1 MKIRRICQPSV
12 FIDVDGKSMNEWIK
26 VFAPATVANVG
37 PGFDILG
44 FAVGEPGDMVVA
56 RKSLASGVCLTDI
69 SYARKGDEGR
79 LPGGDRNTAVIAA
92 MNVLQTLQQRGF
104 TEKQTGVELVLHKNM
119 PLGSG
124 LGSSGASAAAAAW
137 AVNVLFGEPL
147 AKEDPDLIL
156 SCIQAEASSSGF
168 HADNVAPAM
177 LGGVVLIRSYEP
189 LDIIPLDAPEKMVC
203 ALVSPEYEVSTRKA
217 RAVLPIQVPFKETVI
232 PHYANVAGVVAGIL
246 KKDLALFG
254 RSIDDRI
261 VEPARAH
268 LIPGFYAVK
277 EAALRSGALGCSI
290 SGAGPSVFAITDD
303 LAQGRVIGQAMAQSF
318 ADHGITESHIY
329 VSPVNR
335 DGVKRIE

>member
-1 MKIRRICQPSV
+1 
-12 FIDVDGKSMNEWIK
+12 MNAWIK

-44 FAVGEPGDMVVA
+44 FAVGEPGDVVEA
-56 RKSLASGVCLTDI
+56 RKSQRAGVSLTEI
-69 SYARKGDEGR
+69 HYARKKDAGR
-79 LPGGDRNTAVIAA
+79 LPRGDRNTAEIAA
-92 MNVLQTLQQRGF
+92 MNTLRTLQQRGF
-104 TEKQTGVELVLHKNM
+104 AEKKAGVELILYKNM

-124 LGSSGASAAAAAW
+124 LGSSGASAVAAAW
-137 AVNVLFGEPL
+137 AVNVLFGEQL
-147 AKEDPDLIL
+147 AKHDPDLIL
-156 SCIQAEASSSGF
+156 ACIQAEASSSGF

-189 LDIIPLDAPEKMVC
+189 LDIIPLDAPQEMVC
-203 ALVSPEYEVSTRKA
+203 VIVSPEYELSTRKA
-217 RAVLPIQVPFKETVI
+217 RSVLPEQVALKEIVI

-277 EAALRSGALGCSI
+277 EAALKSGALGCSI
-290 SGAGPSVFAITDD
+290 SGAGPSVFAITDE
-303 LAQGRVIGQAMAQSF
+303 LERGREIGQAMARSF
-318 ADHGITESHIY
+318 ADHGIAESHIY
-329 VSPVNR
+329 VSQINR
-335 DGVKRIE
+335 EGVKKIE

>member
-1 MKIRRICQPSV
+1 M
-12 FIDVDGKSMNEWIK
+12 MNEWIK

-44 FAVGEPGDMVVA
+44 FAVGEPGDVIEA
-56 RKSLASGVCLTDI
+56 RRSPNSGVCLTDI
-69 SYARKGDEGR
+69 HYARKGDVGR
-79 LPGGDRNTAVIAA
+79 LPGGSRNTAVIAA
-92 MNVLQTLQQRGF
+92 MNALQTLQQRGF
-104 TEKQTGVELVLHKNM
+104 AEKMAGVELVLHKKM

-124 LGSSGASAAAAAW
+124 LGSSGASAVAAAW
-137 AVNVLFGEPL
+137 AVNVLFEQPL
-147 AKEDPDLIL
+147 AKQDPDLIL
-156 SCIQAEASSSGF
+156 ACIQAEASSSGF

-189 LDIIPLDAPEKMVC
+189 LDIIPLDAPEEMVC
-203 ALVSPEYEVSTRKA
+203 VIVSPEYEVSTRKA
-217 RAVLPIQVPFKETVI
+217 RAVLPEQVDLKEVVV

-277 EAALRSGALGCSI
+277 EAALKSGALGCSI

-303 LAQGRVIGQAMAQSF
+303 LERGREIGQAMAQSF
-318 ADHGITESHIY
+318 AEHGIAESHIY

-335 DGVKRIE
+335 EGVKRIE